1 MFKFIYFNSLLLI
14 ILFLDYKLLFNTTNI
29 FRDICIHIEIII
41 FKSGRT
47 IWLFSSKT
55 IAYYYFFKKD
65 MLMSEYIIKQW
76 LWLHRQYC
84 KLFTLNYI

>member
-14 ILFLDYKLLFNTTNI
+14 TLLLDYKLLLFNTTNI
-29 FRDICIHIEIII
+29 LEDICIHIEIVI

-55 IAYYYFFKKD
+55 IAYYYKND
-65 MLMSEYIIKQW
+65 DGAN
-76 LWLHRQYC
+76 
-84 KLFTLNYI
+84 T

>member
-14 ILFLDYKLLFNTTNI
+14 TLLLDYKLLFNTTNV

-47 IWLFSSKT
+47 I
-55 IAYYYFFKKD
+55 
-65 MLMSEYIIKQW
+65 
-76 LWLHRQYC
+76 
-84 KLFTLNYI
+84 